1 MFFFC
6 TTNLILF
13 SQVCLFQRGNGRSD
27 FYMKQTKEIFSWRW
41 FRRFYTE
48 KSNTQ
53 NIHLEQKKVFYEFFS
68 WKVHC
73 VQQHFSSKRSYSTV
87 LVYSKNSFWDV
98 PALKMVSFVLARFPP
113 KIFSCLKKRSLCK
126 CQRATKFF
134 WNTKCV
140 LGNAFLFVS
149 FSFLFWERSEFF
161 FFSLPNFLH
170 LSLQ

>member
-1 MFFFC
+1 MVDQIFTWNRQRKFSPGGDFGGFTLKSQTHKISIWNKRKFSTNFF
-6 TTNLILF
+6 L
-13 SQVCLFQRGNGRSD
+13 
-27 FYMKQTKEIFSWRW
+27 
-41 FRRFYTE
+41 E
-48 KSNTQ
+48 KFIVFN
-53 NIHLEQKKVFYEFFS
+53 NI
-68 WKVHC
+68 
-73 VQQHFSSKRSYSTV
+73 FSSKRSYSTV

-161 FFSLPNFLH
+161 SFLCQTFFIWVYSRCKSTF
-170 LSLQ
+170 

>member
-1 MFFFC
+1 MVDQIFTWNRQRKFSPGGDFGGFTLKSQTHKISIWNKRKFSTNFF
-6 TTNLILF
+6 L
-13 SQVCLFQRGNGRSD
+13 
-27 FYMKQTKEIFSWRW
+27 
-41 FRRFYTE
+41 E
-48 KSNTQ
+48 KFIVFN
-53 NIHLEQKKVFYEFFS
+53 NI
-68 WKVHC
+68 
-73 VQQHFSSKRSYSTV
+73 FSSKRSYSTV

-149 FSFLFWERSEFF
+149 FSFLFWERSVFF